1 LNAIRSWKY
10 AGQVFNRHL
19 ICWPQHSIKTENFY
33 FVVMVA
39 VLRIQ
44 NIGLADVCICVPATQ
59 TPHVQEFHLPIY
71 NCLSLMLEETFVS
84 HWQ

>member
-1 LNAIRSWKY
+1 
-10 AGQVFNRHL
+10 
-19 ICWPQHSIKTENFY
+19 
-33 FVVMVA
+33 MVA